1 MNHKP
6 VPGSD
11 VLLAKVFDHDETSES
26 TTAILLTATAQMI
39 TDCRTLVVLAHKHPE
54 HACSLDA
61 ANLVSLPQPS
71 SRTRAS
77 HPRYRLCAGA
87 LRVRAEGRGG
97 DDATRHRGRPAAP
110 RRAAACAG
118 ASGPRA
124 AGLHSPPTLKPVVYL
139 PIPLTYTQHTPM
151 NIARIAGLEQLW
163 SAVLPPRRAQG
174 QEGGGTRRWL

>member
-1 MNHKP
+1 MMNHKP

-71 SRTRAS
+71 SRTPRS
-77 HPRYRLCAGA
+77 PPPTPHPGGRLGVQELCAFEQKVEVAMTQLGIEDDRLHPAVQRHA
-87 LRVRAEGRGG
+87 LELVA
-97 DDATRHRGRPAAP
+97 RGRQV
-110 RRAAACAG
+110 
-118 ASGPRA
+118 SI
-124 AGLHSPPTLKPVVYL
+124 HL
-139 PIPLTYTQHTPM
+139 PL
-151 NIARIAGLEQLW
+151 
-163 SAVLPPRRAQG
+163 
-174 QEGGGTRRWL
+174 

>member
-1 MNHKP
+1 MDHKP

-11 VLLAKVFDHDETSES
+11 VLLSKVFDHEETSES
-26 TTAILLTATAQMI
+26 TKCILVAATAQMI
-39 TDCRTLVVLAHKHPE
+39 TDCRTFVALAQQHPE

-97 DDATRHRGRPAAP
+97 DDEARHRERPAAP
-110 RRAAACAG
+110 RRAAARAG
-118 ASGPRA
+118 ACGPRA
-124 AGLHSPPTLKPVVYL
+124 AGIHPPPTLEPVVYL
-139 PIPLTYTQHTPM
+139 PIPLTPM
-151 NIARIAGLEQLW
+151 HLACIAGLEQLW
-163 SAVLPPRRAQG
+163 PTVLPPRRAQG
-174 QEGGGTRRWL
+174 QEGG